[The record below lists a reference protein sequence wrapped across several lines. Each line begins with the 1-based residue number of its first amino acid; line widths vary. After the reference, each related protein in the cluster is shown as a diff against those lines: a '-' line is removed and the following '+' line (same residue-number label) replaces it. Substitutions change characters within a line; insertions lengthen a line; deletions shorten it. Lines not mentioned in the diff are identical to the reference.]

1 MRYQSTFSDWA
12 RKSSVRCKVEHAFL
26 IVKRDFGYRKVA
38 YKGLKKN
45 LNRFHMLF
53 ACANLLMLVR
63 GGRTEQFC
71 NAWPRGYCAQFR
83 VRARKTGRK
92 RGLKLGKKD
101 LFWCNIRRILQKIR
115 ILGLADVLHA
125 IVQRFLKRFPE
136 SGIRSEPVL
145 KNKNARQIVWRFSD
159 QSSGFI
165 VGNMSIS

>member
-1 MRYQSTFSDWA
+1 MLLCRRNIHHHKF
-12 RKSSVRCKVEHAFL
+12 RVIVL
-26 IVKRDFGYRKVA
+26 IIPCLCRSCNASLIEKRDFGYRKVA

-53 ACANLLMLVR
+53 VCANLLMLVR

-125 IVQRFLKRFPE
+125 IVQRFPNWYKTCE
-136 SGIRSEPVL
+136 M
-145 KNKNARQIVWRFSD
+145 IVSLQPYVFYIKQKIKQLQEKENS
-159 QSSGFI
+159 
-165 VGNMSIS
+165 